1 MSHLAES
8 IGGICWPAA
17 VRKQYNRVGSTFVA
31 AGKLHSNGEVVG
43 GKVGFLFNELNAF
56 CTTKQDVLRLQSAS
70 LLCIFKVVREERS

>member
-1 MSHLAES
+1 MLACS
-8 IGGICWPAA
+8 SSQAIQQG
-17 VRKQYNRVGSTFVA
+17 GSTFVA